1 LRVSPELTALEN
13 LLVLT
18 TSGYDEAAPGPGV
31 ARVRQDRVAR
41 RRVPGQPPVWP
52 AEARGLHPIRRLR
65 DQGQTV
71 LLVEHDMKVVT
82 GLCETGFVLDHGEQL
97 AEGAPDII
105 QADGRVIE
113 AHLGR

>member
-1 LRVSPELTALEN
+1 MASRSSWTSSDPELI
-13 LLVLT
+13 LLR
-18 TSGYDEAAPGPGV
+18 EPAAGGHCGTLLNERLDAV
-31 ARVRQDRVAR
+31 
-41 RRVPGQPPVWP
+41 
-52 AEARGLHPIRRLR
+52 RRLC
-65 DQGQTV
+65 DQRRTV

-105 QADGRVIE
+105 QADERVIE